1 MIKESDEQPL
11 SSMRFF
17 WKSELG
23 ELKFIKIVNK
33 YKKIKNYS
41 IDDDGLRALHMALIG
56 TESRSHKETNE
67 SVEMAAKHLA
77 DRLNMNDQVDA
88 YFHKQGK
95 GELPARHHVLH
106 STIER
111 SRSNDLDLDSSTSIG
126 GAFSV
131 HAYGDYLKNQNSFR
145 KEFIR

>member
-11 SSMRFF
+11 STLRFF
-17 WKSELG
+17 WRSELG
-23 ELKFIKIVNK
+23 ELKFINLVNK
-33 YKKIKNYS
+33 YKKNKNYS
-41 IDDDGLRALHMALIG
+41 IDDEGLRALRMALIG
-56 TESRSHKETNE
+56 TESRPHTETNE

-95 GELPARHHVLH
+95 GKLPARHHVLH

-111 SRSNDLDLDSSTSIG
+111 SRSNDLDLDPSASIG
-126 GAFSV
+126 GALSTHV
-131 HAYGDYLKNQNSFR
+131 YGDYLKNQNSFR